1 MIFKWVKFKGILLTI
16 AILYIIMS
24 VGYTVVKLSLLRHL
38 QAACGIL
45 AFFCDPLWGC
55 KDKEQKKIYIY
66 TFRTLIKRIKLIKL
80 SGLEFNVYCISDHSG
95 GHAARVCRCV
105 YTSLWRRTGS
115 RGRSPCWEA
124 EEEGPP
130 VALWSAPRSLSCSS
144 YTGTVLWPA
153 PPTGREEHVRNKT
166 SIITNHRLYY
176 ML

>member
-1 MIFKWVKFKGILLTI
+1 MTEVWHCCILFNDFFFLHRKQHSFYFHGWCDTKSVALTFALSVGLHTVGTSYLNVIFKWVKFKGILLTI

-55 KDKEQKKIYIY
+55 KDKEQKKYIY

-95 GHAARVCRCV
+95 GHAARVCICV
-105 YTSLWRRTGS
+105 YTSL
-115 RGRSPCWEA
+115 
-124 EEEGPP
+124 
-130 VALWSAPRSLSCSS
+130 
-144 YTGTVLWPA
+144 
-153 PPTGREEHVRNKT
+153 
-166 SIITNHRLYY
+166 
-176 ML
+176 